1 MMRLARCPARRLG
14 PRRDLAEW
22 VELGMPS
29 AETMTVRAYPAG
41 TGMTVA
47 ASETIVRRRATDF
60 VWRVV

>member
-1 MMRLARCPARRLG
+1 MLASFNGVAASEALVTRIH
-14 PRRDLAEW
+14 EW

-41 TGMTVA
+41 TVVTAA

-60 VWRVV
+60 VWRVA